1 MIPPIGP
8 EVKPLGIVAAGDHA
22 HMIFDMCNDD
32 LKDDAADVT

>member
-22 HMIFDMCNDD
+22 HMIC
-32 LKDDAADVT
+32 VTTI